1 MRRRTWAA
9 RGEGK
14 GTLSAVLA
22 VLSPKQ
28 AFGHPLELNQLSC
41 CCWLGGSICCVG
53 GWQGTAV
60 QLLHIS
66 KSKARYPQ
74 QPLLALLLQL
84 PEQAEC
90 SPCTLPARGS
100 SQSKLPAMPPSVT
113 DALWGHRV
121 QGYQGD
127 MATAGTTLA
136 LGGKAPENPDKAS
149 TTLSFRHRK
158 SCSDPAAAR
167 AGSGTTRVSQSH
179 NPSLLQNSTG
189 WPCRY

>member
-1 MRRRTWAA
+1 MLVGGREQLCSCCTSA
-9 RGEGK
+9 RARPGIPSS
-14 GTLSAVLA
+14 LCW
-22 VLSPKQ
+22 
-28 AFGHPLELNQLSC
+28 LSC
-41 CCWLGGSICCVG
+41 CSS
-53 GWQGTAV
+53 Q
-60 QLLHIS
+60 S
-66 KSKARYPQ
+66 KQSV
-74 QPLLALLLQL
+74 
-84 PEQAEC
+84 
-90 SPCTLPARGS
+90 LPAQGS

-149 TTLSFRHRK
+149 TTLSFRHRQ